1 MEDMEVVLQ
10 FFLEL
15 DKATSHFQTSFGWSL
30 SLGVHLMRVP
40 RSLSSG
46 VA

>member
-1 MEDMEVVLQ
+1 MEVVLQ
-10 FFLEL
+10 CFLEL
-15 DKATSHFQTSFGWSL
+15 DKATSHFQTSSFGWSL
-30 SLGVHLMRVP
+30 SLGVQLMRVP